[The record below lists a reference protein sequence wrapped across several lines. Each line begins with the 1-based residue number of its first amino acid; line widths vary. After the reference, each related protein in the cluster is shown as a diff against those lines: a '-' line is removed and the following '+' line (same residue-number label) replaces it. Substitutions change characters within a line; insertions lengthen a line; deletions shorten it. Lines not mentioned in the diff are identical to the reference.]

1 MQQSNLASGLESYRF
16 AFAITEHLTQADPGN
31 DYRISL
37 ALAERLANAD
47 PANSAWQR
55 ELALSHGRIGM
66 VLARQGSQRDAVM
79 VLKQGHAILLRL
91 RQQAPGD
98 AAVPTD
104 VAWFEERMAEL
115 KK

>member
-1 MQQSNLASGLESYRF
+1 MGAGRKTYRWCTQGWGDVFRSQDNLAAALE
-16 AFAITEHLTQADPGN
+16 N
-31 DYRISL
+31 YRIAL

-47 PANSAWQR
+47 PANFAWQR

-66 VLARQGSQRDAVM
+66 VLARQGSQRDAVA

-98 AAVPTD
+98 AALPTD
-104 VAWFEERMAEL
+104 LAWFEERMAEL